1 MVDMLE
7 DEAICSRRRTGRIGG
22 GRVLLMSRAAADQ
35 IDWQQQGFLDVKGGG
50 GSDRSAAAGL

>member
-7 DEAICSRRRTGRIGG
+7 DEAICARRRIGGIGG

-35 IDWQQQGFLDVKGGG
+35 IDRRQQGFLDVKGGG
-50 GSDRSAAAGL
+50 GSD